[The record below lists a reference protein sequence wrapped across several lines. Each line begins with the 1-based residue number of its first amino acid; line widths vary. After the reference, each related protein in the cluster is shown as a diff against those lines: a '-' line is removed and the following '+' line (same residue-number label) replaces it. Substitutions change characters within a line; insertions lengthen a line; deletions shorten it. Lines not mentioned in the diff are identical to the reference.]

1 MKRTRI
7 CDLLGIEYPIIQGGM
22 TWIANAELAAA
33 VSNAGALG
41 IVSPN
46 AGMKLEGNV
55 VEHLRSQIRKAQSLT
70 DRPFGVNLPLQ
81 IPEIKELIDVLMAEG
96 VKVVT
101 TSAGSPALYTGVLK
115 EGGVK
120 VLQVVASVR
129 HALSAERHGVDAVV
143 AEGYEAGGH
152 NGFDELPTMV
162 LVPQVVDAVSIPVV
176 AAGGIADARGFV
188 AALALGAEGVQMG
201 TCFVTTKECVAHQ
214 NFKDGIVNASDTGTV
229 ITGRKLGPARILK
242 NEFASKI
249 LAGWERCEGF
259 YITTA
264 HAYADAFPA
273 ADPVKEEYERRY
285 DAPFGAPQFF
295 MANILY
301 VYTQALQR
309 AGTVDDVDRIIE
321 TLETQTFDSLCGP
334 VFFGLEELNG
344 IGHVCI
350 WPVPI
355 FRVVG
360 ENEYEI
366 ITRYTAEEVEALT
379 LEIYGK

>member
-1 MKRTRI
+1 VKRTRI

-70 DRPFGVNLPLQ
+70 DKPFGVNLPLQ

-162 LVPQVVDAVSIPVV
+162 LIPQVVNAVSIPVV

-214 NFKDGIVNASDTGTV
+214 KFKDAIVNANDTGTV

-249 LAGWERCEGF
+249 LEMEGKGATPDELLAFIGIARSRTGELDGDMIDGEAYCGAIAGAIKEIVGAGDVVRGIVEG
-259 YITTA
+259 YSKVVA
-264 HAYADAFPA
+264 GL
-273 ADPVKEEYERRY
+273 KE
-285 DAPFGAPQFF
+285 
-295 MANILY
+295 
-301 VYTQALQR
+301 
-309 AGTVDDVDRIIE
+309 
-321 TLETQTFDSLCGP
+321 S
-334 VFFGLEELNG
+334 
-344 IGHVCI
+344 
-350 WPVPI
+350 
-355 FRVVG
+355 
-360 ENEYEI
+360 
-366 ITRYTAEEVEALT
+366 
-379 LEIYGK
+379 

>member
-1 MKRTRI
+1 
-7 CDLLGIEYPIIQGGM
+7 M

-55 VEHLRSQIRKAQSLT
+55 VEHLRSQIRKAKGLT

-81 IPEIKELIDVLMAEG
+81 IPEVKELIEVLMAEG

-115 EGGVK
+115 ESGVK

-201 TCFVTTKECVAHQ
+201 TCFVATKECVAHQ
-214 NFKDGIVNASDTGTV
+214 NFKDAIVKASDTGTV
-229 ITGRKLGPARILK
+229 ITGRRLGPARILK

-249 LAGWERCEGF
+249 LEMEG
-259 YITTA
+259 
-264 HAYADAFPA
+264 
-273 ADPVKEEYERRY
+273 R
-285 DAPFGAPQFF
+285 GATP
-295 MANILY
+295 
-301 VYTQALQR
+301 
-309 AGTVDDVDRIIE
+309 
-321 TLETQTFDSLCGP
+321 
-334 VFFGLEELNG
+334 EELLAFIG
-344 IGHVCI
+344 IARSRTGELDGDMIDGEAYCGAIAGVI
-350 WPVPI
+350 KEIVGAGD
-355 FRVVG
+355 VVRG
-360 ENEYEI
+360 I
-366 ITRYTAEEVEALT
+366 VEGYSKVVAGLK
-379 LEIYGK
+379 EA